1 MDSYI
6 VRIYRHDQDMGKKM
20 LGVVAGVNGGGDQS
34 FTSAE
39 GLWRILE
46 ENQNSAGEHN
56 VGQGGDHGQRD

>member
-6 VRIYRHDQDMGKKM
+6 VRIYRHEQHTRKKM

-39 GLWRILE
+39 ELWHILE
-46 ENQNSAGEHN
+46 DNRNSVDGNNSHRG
-56 VGQGGDHGQRD
+56 VHHGKRE